1 MATPAEPS
9 NTVKNFD
16 YVSGRISTRAVPF
29 VASVA
34 VEMGSVVYPDP
45 GNPGY
50 YTKADDT
57 AGDNF
62 GIIQQTIA
70 TTDSDYAST
79 KNVTVEFP
87 SFQNT
92 VYRATRGSGTLTSA
106 DIGKYCDLYD
116 EKSLAVDTSSKKV
129 FLITGVIDADHCT
142 GVFAGN
148 VGAGLA
154 LPATT

>member
-1 MATPAEPS
+1 MAIPEPQS
-9 NTVKNFD
+9 NVKNFD
-16 YVSGRISTRAVPF
+16 YVSGRVSTRSVPF

-34 VEMGSVVYPDP
+34 AQMGSVVYPDP
-45 GNPGY
+45 GNAGY
-50 YTKADDT
+50 YTIADST

-70 TTDSDYAST
+70 TTDDDYAST

-87 SFQNT
+87 SYQNT
-92 VYRATRGSGTLTSA
+92 VYRFTRGSGTLTSA
-106 DIGKYCDLYD
+106 DVGKYVDLYD
-116 EKSLAVDTSSKKV
+116 EKSLAVDTTSKNV
-129 FLITGVIDADHCT
+129 FLITGVIDADHGY

-148 VGAGLA
+148 VGAGRA